1 MSCKKLTT
9 EPRLRSD
16 NLQGSNFLS
25 SQQLRY
31 WSQARTLYVIAAQRD
46 SAVMRTYTLALPSI
60 LFVCVGNTPISLRK
74 VTRS

>member
-16 NLQGSNFLS
+16 NLQGSVS

-31 WSQARTLYVIAAQRD
+31 WSQARTLYVIAAQPD
-46 SAVMRTYTLALPSI
+46 SAVLRTYTLALPSV
-60 LFVCVGNTPISLRK
+60 LFVCVGNTPISLGK
-74 VTRS
+74 VTRP